1 MQEDYCSCSSRQRCR
16 FEKMVLQ
23 THVIWETLD
32 YIREKDGAPPNR
44 RVFSIISKR
53 FSVPRPI
60 RLLNPCVRGR
70 RVWHLPQKCQHS
82 HYEKHFIIK
91 TFSALLFNWKILW
104 TREQCCHVGDNF
116 IFENVSSW
124 KLIPRQ
130 GITSSASF
138 FKSDSFRNFDHLMVF
153 VLIGFISGLKIKPAD
168 IE

>member
-1 MQEDYCSCSSRQRCR
+1 MHEDYCSRSSRCAVDLRKWFCR
-16 FEKMVLQ
+16 LMSFD
-23 THVIWETLD
+23 ETLH
-32 YIREKDGAPPNR
+32 YSLGVQSFIREKDGAPPTC

-53 FSVPRPI
+53 VSVPRPI

-104 TREQCCHVGDNF
+104 TREQCCRVGNHF
-116 IFENVSSW
+116 IFENVRSW

-130 GITSSASF
+130 GNTSSASF
-138 FKSDSFRNFDHLMVF
+138 IKSLCFRRLFL
-153 VLIGFISGLKIKPAD
+153 GFHVDQFYQCVKV
-168 IE
+168 

>member
-23 THVIWETLD
+23 THVVWETLH
-32 YIREKDGAPPNR
+32 YSLGVQSFIREKDGAPPTC

-53 FSVPRPI
+53 VSVPRPI

-91 TFSALLFNWKILW
+91 TFSALLFNWKILG
-104 TREQCCHVGDNF
+104 TREQCCRVGNHF
-116 IFENVSSW
+116 IFENVRSW

-130 GITSSASF
+130 GNTSSASF
-138 FKSDSFRNFDHLMVF
+138 IKSLCFRRLFL
-153 VLIGFISGLKIKPAD
+153 GFHVDQFYQCVKV
-168 IE
+168 